1 MQIQNLNK
9 KQMKIVNNMDS
20 YIYLYRANMKKDP
33 EQIVLFREDYIAL
46 DKPEE
51 YKGIKVGST

>member
-33 EQIVLFREDYIAL
+33 ELIVLFREDYIAL

-51 YKGIKVGST
+51 YKGIKVAST